1 MQSPNRPML
10 LKLASDMPSAAA
22 VEGKKWVNYGEDNDF
37 PEYLYE
43 LYRESPTHHALC
55 NGIADMAYGDGFD
68 SLTQDIVKRASIQ
81 DVFER
86 SGRYRSGIDLIR
98 KLTFDLKVYGRF
110 YAHVIYALDR
120 TVSEVHHYPFRTVR
134 SGLRDDEGNVG
145 TFWYSK
151 DWSNV
156 RKFKPEPIPC
166 WKPGQSGII
175 AVDLFGSDDEYYPTP
190 DYIGALRYVAL
201 EAKIGEFHLN
211 NIENGLFPSFHIHHN
226 NGIPDERTRTEIA
239 REYEGSLAGAGNAGA
254 FLLTFSD
261 GTDRKTEMAP
271 IQLSDADKQYQ
282 FLSEESQRKIFVGH
296 RVTSPLLFGI
306 RDSSGLGSNS
316 DEMTQAMEL
325 LEKNVLKHYRQVLV
339 EFLEDVFSTRFRFQP
354 KGQPN
359 EQPEPQTMAAAR
371 VQDDRPVLGDE
382 AAEEVLAHLSEVAE
396 SRAKLEEDYRLIDS
410 EYVDGVPLSDYEY
423 SKQYRFTIDGRVPQE
438 FGINP
443 NPDPSS
449 GLDRGFY
456 RVRYRYVPGPGEP
469 ALKKTSRT
477 FCRTMM
483 NQFSGAIFR
492 KEDIDIMSFTRANPE
507 FGTYSIWR
515 YKGSYNCRHRW
526 ERLVYFLKRVPAGR
540 TVTIDGKTYKGGQFL
555 PPTSIEHY
563 RVVPDS
569 QLPGTPPPDS
579 EATRQN
585 DPVR

>member
-1 MQSPNRPML
+1 
-10 LKLASDMPSAAA
+10 
-22 VEGKKWVNYGEDNDF
+22 
-37 PEYLYE
+37 
-43 LYRESPTHHALC
+43 
-55 NGIADMAYGDGFD
+55 
-68 SLTQDIVKRASIQ
+68 
-81 DVFER
+81 
-86 SGRYRSGIDLIR
+86 
-98 KLTFDLKVYGRF
+98 
-110 YAHVIYALDR
+110 
-120 TVSEVHHYPFRTVR
+120 
-134 SGLRDDEGNVG
+134 
-145 TFWYSK
+145 
-151 DWSNV
+151 
-156 RKFKPEPIPC
+156 
-166 WKPGQSGII
+166 
-175 AVDLFGSDDEYYPTP
+175 VDLFGSDDEYYPTP

-339 EFLEDVFSTRFRFQP
+339 EFLTDIFGSKFRVVLP
-354 KGQPN
+354 KQEEGSQLDTKTVEAQAALKGSVGGVGGIIDLVAQVSAGTMPPESAVVILQELYGFDEETAMRTVPQTPRPAPAEGQP
-359 EQPEPQTMAAAR
+359 EGQPQTMAAAK